1 MLYLCAKSS
10 SVRNFSLN
18 DDSRIFLFLRGVEA
32 EQGMMTATTVLFD
45 SARLRITDV
54 RLPPGASLDH
64 RHEYP
69 TLRWQVEEGIE
80 RSVLRPAQVNGV
92 GT

>member
-1 MLYLCAKSS
+1 MNLEEF
-10 SVRNFSLN
+10 FSCV
-18 DDSRIFLFLRGVEA
+18 DCC
-32 EQGMMTATTVLFD
+32 QGMMTATTVLFD
-45 SARLRITDV
+45 SARLRITNV

>member
-1 MLYLCAKSS
+1 
-10 SVRNFSLN
+10 
-18 DDSRIFLFLRGVEA
+18 
-32 EQGMMTATTVLFD
+32 MTATTVLFD

-80 RSVLRPAQVNGV
+80 RSVLRHTHTQANGM

>member
-1 MLYLCAKSS
+1 MACC
-10 SVRNFSLN
+10 RPN
-18 DDSRIFLFLRGVEA
+18 G
-32 EQGMMTATTVLFD
+32 VLFD
-45 SARLRITDV
+45 SLRITDV

>member
-1 MLYLCAKSS
+1 
-10 SVRNFSLN
+10 
-18 DDSRIFLFLRGVEA
+18 
-32 EQGMMTATTVLFD
+32 MTAIVLFD

-54 RLPPGASLDH
+54 RLQPGASLDH